1 MRFGKGYSEDAVEK
15 GGDANVAERKLTER
29 QQVFCRLCAEGVKPL
44 EAAKEL
50 GYRNVYRS
58 TGEMLR
64 NERIRAEILRLKE
77 GKPAEKKTVQ
87 KTEEELPAEKA
98 EILSFLTEVMRD
110 NEEADPGNGPVQG
123 AKAARGARPVPG
135 PWEQ

>member
-1 MRFGKGYSEDAVEK
+1 M
-15 GGDANVAERKLTER
+15 AERKLTER

-50 GYRNVYRS
+50 GYRNIYRS

-77 GKPAEKKTVQ
+77 AKAEKKSVQ

-110 NEEADPGNGPVQG
+110 NEEADLKTRM
-123 AKAARGARPVPG
+123 KAAELLGKRESLFEKGGQREERCRIIIVDDIP
-135 PWEQ
+135 